1 MRKPLPL
8 ITKARKAGKRICY
21 ALIFNA
27 ASSSNDRR
35 AARNYHNFILKTG
48 HPINVY
54 KVCLITE
61 SHYLNQQSGAKN
73 RAPAGPLSVPV
84 ADQLL
89 YFLKKNISIRLK
101 SIKTRLKGNLPRL
114 KLLVRQKF
122 GNEGDAITPEQ
133 AVAGVFYGL
142 SNREVF
148 NNCKDSLSDQI
159 VARCRSS
166 YFEEVNQEAIDLH
179 QVLASLNPLGHSY
192 VSPKGPIGKVGILI
206 SCFHPEKHIAG
217 FLQNLL
223 ELKNPERLVPIII
236 NAGMSEECKKH
247 IHSTIE
253 KGSFSD
259 FIFKE
264 KPGCGIYEAWNIG
277 INACNEQITYL
288 TNFNVDD
295 RRHPYCLEIQASYLD
310 GFQKIQVAITDYLY
324 FFNTNNSISALY
336 NANEGNRTFI
346 PVTNKRTIVY
356 RNLPHSS
363 PMWRISLHSQNDC
376 CLFDECYESAGD
388 AEFWYKVSRKHQNPF
403 GVISIPLSLY
413 YQNPEG
419 ISTRP
424 NTKGVNEHHICT
436 RKQYLHIMSEI
447 DSKVGVDFTKMHLNH
462 ISPEHL
468 QVYAAASF
476 LKKI

>member
-1 MRKPLPL
+1 MRKPFLL
-8 ITKARKAGKRICY
+8 ITKARKAGKRIYY

-27 ASSSNDRR
+27 ASSDNDRR
-35 AARNYHNFILKTG
+35 VARNYHNLILKTG

-61 SHYLNQQSGAKN
+61 SHYLNQQSGKRN
-73 RAPAGPLSVPV
+73 RALAGQLSVPI
-84 ADQLL
+84 ADELSD
-89 YFLKKNISIRLK
+89 FLKKKIAIKLK
-101 SIKTRLKGNLPRL
+101 TFKVRLKGSLPRL

-122 GNEGDAITPEQ
+122 GNKGNTIIPEQ

-142 SNREVF
+142 SYRTVF
-148 NNCKDSLSDQI
+148 NDCKDSLSDQI
-159 VARCRSS
+159 ASKCGSS

-179 QVLASLNPLGHSY
+179 QVLASLNTLGHSY
-192 VSPKGPIGKVGILI
+192 SSPKESIGKVGILI
-206 SCFHPEKHIAG
+206 SCFHPEKHIEG

-223 ELKNPERLVPIII
+223 ELKNPDRLVPIII
-236 NAGMSEECKKH
+236 NAGMSEECKKQ

-259 FIFKE
+259 FIFAE

-277 INACNEQITYL
+277 LNACNEQITYL

-310 GFQKIQVAITDYLY
+310 GFQRTQVAITDYLY
-324 FFNTNNSISALY
+324 FFNTNSSISALY

-346 PVTNKRTIVY
+346 PVTNKRTLLY

-363 PMWRISLHSQNDC
+363 PMWRISLHSQRDC
-376 CLFDECYESAGD
+376 GLFDECYESAGD
-388 AEFWYKVSRKHQNPF
+388 AEFWYKVSRMHQNPF

-424 NTKGVNEHHICT
+424 NTKGMNEHHVCT
-436 RKQYLHIMSEI
+436 REQYQHIMSEI
-447 DSKVGVDFTKMHLNH
+447 DSKVGADFTKMHLNH
-462 ISPEHL
+462 VSPEHL
-468 QVYAAASF
+468 QVYAAASL